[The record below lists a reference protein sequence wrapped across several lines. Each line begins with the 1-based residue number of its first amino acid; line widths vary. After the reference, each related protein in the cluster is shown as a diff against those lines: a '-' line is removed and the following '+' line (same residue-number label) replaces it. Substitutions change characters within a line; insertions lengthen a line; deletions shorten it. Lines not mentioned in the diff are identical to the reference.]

1 MNIKTGSIKRPL
13 LLLTGILLIAA
24 TLRAPVT
31 GVAPVLE
38 LIRDSFGFSTT
49 TAGALTTLPLL
60 AFAIA
65 SPFAVILSRKCG
77 LERSLFIA
85 LLLVTSGILLRLIE
99 SVWCLFLGTGIIGI
113 GIAIANVLLPGL
125 LKRDFPD
132 KIAAITGAYSVT
144 AGVAAAVASTVAI
157 PIASLSGY
165 GWNWALGS
173 FVIFPLLAIAAW
185 IPQLANTT
193 TSTQNHK
200 AIQHDD
206 NLWRSPLAWQVT
218 LFFGL
223 NSLVY
228 YVIVAW
234 LPAIL
239 TEAGYSPAAAGS
251 LHGIS
256 QLATAVPGLIFGAVL
271 SRFKDQKTVAIALPT
286 MTALSLAGI
295 VILPQWAVFWVG
307 LFGFGC
313 GATFILALAF
323 ISLRSANVSQ
333 AATLSG
339 MAQCAGYS
347 IAAGAPPAAGMIHDY
362 FHSWAALLII
372 CTIICGLMAILGYCA
387 GRPVHIQSRK
397 QAVAPCINN
406 ALATE

>member
-1 MNIKTGSIKRPL
+1 MNIKTGSVKQPL

-65 SPFAVILSRKCG
+65 SPFAVVLSRKCG

-85 LLLVTSGILLRLIE
+85 LLLITSGILLRLIE
-99 SVWCLFLGTGIIGI
+99 TVWCLFVGTGIIGI

-144 AGVAAAVASTVAI
+144 AGVAAALASTVAI
-157 PIASLSGY
+157 PIASLSGH

-173 FVIFPLLAIAAW
+173 FVIFPLLAIAAL
-185 IPQLANTT
+185 IPQLTNAAANMESHTT
-193 TSTQNHK
+193 IHQ
-200 AIQHDD
+200 DD

-223 NSLVY
+223 NSLIY
-228 YVIVAW
+228 YVIVSW
-234 LPAIL
+234 LPSIL
-239 TEAGYSPAAAGS
+239 TEAGYSPATAGS

-256 QLATAVPGLIFGAVL
+256 QLATAVPGLIFGALL
-271 SRFKDQKTVAIALPT
+271 SRFKDQKTIAITLPA
-286 MTALSLAGI
+286 MTAISLAGI
-295 VILPQWAVFWVG
+295 VILPHWAVFWVG

-339 MAQCAGYS
+339 MAQCIGYS
-347 IAAGAPPAAGMIHDY
+347 IAAGAPPAAGIIYDY
-362 FHSWAALLII
+362 FHGWAPLLII
-372 CTIICGLMAILGYCA
+372 CTIICGLMAVLGYCA
-387 GRPVHIQSRK
+387 GRPVHIQSGK
-397 QAVAPCINN
+397 QAAVSCISNGVA
-406 ALATE
+406 AE